1 MPSLRNGKRAFFPV
15 VISVAAAIILTA
27 AIFLYSAFDPADSVF
42 WPKCPFYLL
51 TGLECPGCG
60 SQRAIHSLLN
70 GDPVSAMHYNL
81 LLVLAIPYLLLYA
94 VLVIALKVRNR
105 IPGFSP
111 EFAKLC
117 KRLEMALYHGP
128 ALRVVLAVILLF
140 WLFRNFTPTF

>member
-1 MPSLRNGKRAFFPV
+1 MMRLRARSF
-15 VISVAAAIILTA
+15 VIFAAAVFAMA
-27 AIFLYSAFDPADSVF
+27 AVAVYIVLDPVGTESGIYF
-42 WPKCPFYLL
+42 PKCLFHLL

-70 GDPVSAMHYNL
+70 GDLLSAIHYNL

-94 VLVIALKVRNR
+94 VLVIVWKVRNR
-105 IPGFSP
+105 IPEFSP

-128 ALRVVLAVILLF
+128 ALLILLAVILLF
-140 WLFRNFTPTF
+140 WLFRNFTPCF

>member
-15 VISVAAAIILTA
+15 VISVAATIVLTA

-70 GDPVSAMHYNL
+70 GDPVSAMHYNF
-81 LLVLAIPYLLLYA
+81 LLVAAMPYLLLF
-94 VLVIALKVRNR
+94 VFLKIVMK
-105 IPGFSP
+105 IPGKAAAFCR
-111 EFAKLC
+111 KT
-117 KRLEMALYHGP
+117 EMALYHGP

-140 WLFRNFTPTF
+140 WLLRNFTPSF

>member
-1 MPSLRNGKRAFFPV
+1 MRNGKRAFFPV
-15 VISVAAAIILTA
+15 VISVAAAIVLTA

-94 VLVIALKVRNR
+94 VLVITLKVRNR

-111 EFAKLC
+111 EFAKL
-117 KRLEMALYHGP
+117 P
-128 ALRVVLAVILLF
+128 
-140 WLFRNFTPTF
+140 

>member
-1 MPSLRNGKRAFFPV
+1 MPDIEKRGSGKLLW
-15 VISVAAAIILTA
+15 ISVAAVIALTA
-27 AIFLYSAFDPADSVF
+27 AILLYKFLDPAGSVF
-42 WPKCPFYLL
+42 WPKCPFYML

-70 GDPVSAMHYNL
+70 GDLLSAMHYNL

-94 VLVIALKVRNR
+94 VLVIVWKVWNR
-105 IPGFSP
+105 IPEFSP

-128 ALRVVLAVILLF
+128 ALLILLAVILLF
-140 WLFRNFTPTF
+140 WLFRNFTPCF